1 MKFLRT
7 RFFTEHL
14 WTTGSEYRRI
24 FISIVIVKGQKEIFY
39 TNIIHLVIS
48 FILKWNFKMK
58 ILQTKMLR
66 KILGLIFNH
75 YIMIAWFLA
84 FALGKYQSKVNSK
97 VSKISSMNI
106 ALLGGVIDFEQV
118 CTSWIIVFM
127 LHVYLLI
134 HSFIFKTILVEAVAQ
149 RWVLKR
155 CA

>member
-1 MKFLRT
+1 
-7 RFFTEHL
+7 
-14 WTTGSEYRRI
+14 
-24 FISIVIVKGQKEIFY
+24 
-39 TNIIHLVIS
+39 
-48 FILKWNFKMK
+48 MK

-84 FALGKYQSKVNSK
+84 FALGKYLSKVNSK
-97 VSKISSMNI
+97 VNKISSMNI

-134 HSFIFKTILVEAVAQ
+134 HLFIFKTILVEAVAQ
-149 RWVLKR
+149 RWVLKK

>member
-1 MKFLRT
+1 MWNFWEQHFLQN
-7 RFFTEHL
+7 
-14 WTTGSEYRRI
+14 TGSEYRRI
-24 FISIVIVKGQKEIFY
+24 IVIVKGQKEIFY
-39 TNIIHLVIS
+39 TNIIDLVIS
-48 FILKWNFKMK
+48 FILKWKFKMK

-84 FALGKYQSKVNSK
+84 FALGKYLSKVNSK
-97 VSKISSMNI
+97 VNKISSMNI

-127 LHVYLLI
+127 LHLYLLI
-134 HSFIFKTILVEAVAQ
+134 HLFIFKTILVEAVAQ